1 MKNLYLCFVF
11 ACSRSTL
18 LAQEYYETLPENPDP
33 NVCYAKCVVPDEFK
47 EEVIRV
53 MTKPEYTVLEILP
66 AQYKTE
72 TEEIITK
79 PASIKY
85 TNVPAVYRT
94 VYDTLWIVE
103 PYHKLTTIP
112 TSFSDDYETVEI
124 RPKTG
129 VWIAGEK
136 DPDCPSI
143 DNPDDCR
150 IFHYIENQAITR
162 DVPVKKVLQKSHT
175 SSEMIAGKFQ
185 LVARQVEVSPATTK
199 QEEIPAEKKAI
210 DRKVLVK
217 DETTTEK
224 TIAAEYTEVL
234 RKVLVK
240 KGGMTAWRKVPCDIP
255 ESGIILPIH
264 YALGSAALT
273 TESQR
278 IIDRHI
284 LSLMLNDQTTTVE
297 IGSHTDSRGSEESN
311 LRLSERRAKSVVD
324 YLVSKGISPERLIAV
339 GYGES
344 KLLNNCND
352 GSDCSEASHQENRR
366 TEFKVF

>member
-1 MKNLYLCFVF
+1 MLSCYRLHLHLVF
-11 ACSRSTL
+11 
-18 LAQEYYETLPENPDP
+18 
-33 NVCYAKCVVPDEFK
+33 
-47 EEVIRV
+47 
-53 MTKPEYTVLEILP
+53 
-66 AQYKTE
+66 
-72 TEEIITK
+72 
-79 PASIKY
+79 
-85 TNVPAVYRT
+85 
-94 VYDTLWIVE
+94 W
-103 PYHKLTTIP
+103 
-112 TSFSDDYETVEI
+112 
-124 RPKTG
+124 
-129 VWIAGEK
+129 
-136 DPDCPSI
+136 
-143 DNPDDCR
+143 NPDDCR

-162 DVPVKKVLQKSHT
+162 DVSVKKVLQKSHT

-185 LVARQVEVSPATTK
+185 LVARQVEVGPATTK
-199 QEEIPAEKKAI
+199 HGEIPAEKKAI
-210 DRKVLVK
+210 D
-217 DETTTEK
+217 
-224 TIAAEYTEVL
+224 

-352 GSDCSEASHQENRR
+352 GSDCSEASIRKIDVQNLKYSKTLLKLFLLR
-366 TEFKVF
+366 T

>member
-1 MKNLYLCFVF
+1 MF
-11 ACSRSTL
+11 ACSTSTL

-33 NVCYAKCVVPDEFK
+33 NVCYAKCVVPDKFK
-47 EEVIRV
+47 EEVTQV

-79 PASIKY
+79 PASIRY
-85 TNVPAVYRT
+85 TNVPAVYKT
-94 VYDTLWIVE
+94 VYDTLWILE

-124 RPKTG
+124 RPKTV

-210 DRKVLVK
+210 D
-217 DETTTEK
+217 
-224 TIAAEYTEVL
+224 